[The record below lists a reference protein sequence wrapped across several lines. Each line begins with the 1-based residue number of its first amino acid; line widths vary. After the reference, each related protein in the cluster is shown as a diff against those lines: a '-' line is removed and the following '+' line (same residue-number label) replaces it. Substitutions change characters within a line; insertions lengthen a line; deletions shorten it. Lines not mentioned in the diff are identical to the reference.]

1 MGRVGG
7 ILRRPASAVAC
18 AVAFVL
24 LAMTPAAAHDELVST
39 DPADGATVD
48 VAPDQVVLTFTRPAL
63 ELGTEVLVTGPDGAA
78 VSEGPA
84 RLVDATVVQPLA
96 ASRPAGAYRVDW
108 RVTSEDG
115 HPISGTFAFT
125 AAGAVPAAEPTTV
138 APTTGA
144 PTSTPEPTDLAAA
157 PIIAPTDAAVAPP
170 DDSESGTSG
179 RSTGKALAV
188 LAVVAALLVAVRLG
202 RAASLRRKAAAA
214 SSEPTTPLAGEV
226 GTSASDRQ
234 SELPTSREGAESGP
248 GEAATPGTAAPA
260 DEAP

>member
-1 MGRVGG
+1 M
-7 ILRRPASAVAC
+7 AC

-115 HPISGTFAFT
+115 HPISGTLAFT
-125 AAGAVPAAEPTTV
+125 AAGAVPAAEPTTQ
-138 APTTGA
+138 APPATA
-144 PTSTPEPTDLAAA
+144 PAQSPSPAPSDLVAA

-214 SSEPTTPLAGEV
+214 SPEPTTPLAGEV
-226 GTSASDRQ
+226 GTSASGRQ
-234 SELPTSREGAESGP
+234 SELPTSRESAESGP